1 MFEHRVENRQQ
12 FAHTGDQR
20 HLAFF
25 AARTQGLVRVPDDRV
40 TAGGRQGR
48 HVQRRAHGGA
58 AAPTRAGPR
67 IVPLSRLRGGA
78 TPTWAAMKTVSH
90 FNFGIAVEL
99 MLKLLLYAHG
109 KDVEKGHSLSDLYDD
124 LPPTVQEELDATYRS
139 IRHKLIGTSAM
150 IAHVSLPP
158 SEPLPEPP
166 PSLKRDLSSIR
177 KFFAFF
183 DQDVRLSGKRYS
195 YELIQQRQWRLYL
208 SDISVFFTFVEL
220 VMGNLERY
228 IDLEAR
234 VRDKEQGTQGTGLPR
249 PSQEG

>member
-1 MFEHRVENRQQ
+1 MRIVNNLRIQATNATLRFLPRAHRVWYVCRM
-12 FAHTGDQR
+12 TGLQR
-20 HLAFF
+20 V
-25 AARTQGLVRVPDDRV
+25 AAKVAMYSAVRTGARPPQHVRGAPHRATIAVE
-40 TAGGRQGR
+40 GR
-48 HVQRRAHGGA
+48 
-58 AAPTRAGPR
+58 
-67 IVPLSRLRGGA
+67 A

-109 KDVEKGHSLSDLYDD
+109 KDVEKGHNLSDLYDD
-124 LPPTVQEELDATYRS
+124 LPPTVQEELDATYRN

-158 SEPLPEPP
+158 SEPPPEPP

-195 YELIQQRQWRLYL
+195 YELVQQRQWRLYL
-208 SDISVFFTFVEL
+208 SDLSVFFTFIEL